1 MKSGDLVRIR
11 EYSGHDIFIVI
22 RRAEKYA
29 IPVYIVQSNLT
40 GQIFKMTA
48 EALLPLEGVV

>member
-11 EYSGHDIFIVI
+11 EYSGHDIFIVL
-22 RRAEKYA
+22 RRAEKYT

-40 GQIFKMTA
+40 GQIFKMAA